1 MGFEEL
7 YDKYFQ
13 RVYNYIRYRV
23 LARDA
28 ADDLVSAVFEKVLDK
43 FDAYDPDKP
52 VEPWL
57 FAIARNTLN
66 DYYRRRAVRG
76 GLSIDGFEER
86 LASGES
92 VERSAEQSEANARL
106 LAAMGGLSEAERELI
121 AMKYAL
127 NLSGRE
133 MAEQTGLTESN
144 VGVTLFRALGKL
156 RDRLGPE
163 GI

>member
-7 YDKYFQ
+7 YDRYFT
-13 RVYNYIRYRV
+13 RIYNYIRYRV

-43 FDAYDPDKP
+43 FGAFDQGKP

-76 GLSIDGFEER
+76 GLSTDGFEER
-86 LASGES
+86 IASGES
-92 VERSAEQSEANARL
+92 VERSAERNEENARL
-106 LAAMGGLSEAERELI
+106 LAAMAVLSEIERELI
-121 AMKYAL
+121 AMRYAL
-127 NLSGRE
+127 DLGARE
-133 MAEQTGLTESN
+133 MAAQTGLSESN
-144 VGVTLFRALGKL
+144 VGVTLFRALKKL

>member
-43 FDAYDPDKP
+43 FDAFDRAQP

-76 GLSIDGFEER
+76 TLSTDGFEEII
-86 LASGES
+86 ASGES
-92 VERSAEQSEANARL
+92 VERAAEKSEENAAL
-106 LAAMGGLSEAERELI
+106 LAAMAGLSETERELI
-121 AMKYAL
+121 ALRYAL
-127 NLSGRE
+127 DQSTRE
-133 MAEQTGLTESN
+133 MAEQTGLSESN
-144 VGVTLFRALGKL
+144 VGVTLFRAIKKL

>member
-13 RVYNYIRYRV
+13 RVYNYVRYRV

-43 FDAYDPDKP
+43 FGAFDRGKP

-57 FAIARNTLN
+57 FAIARNTLS

-76 GLSIDGFEER
+76 GLSIDGYEER
-86 LASGES
+86 IASGES
-92 VERSAEQSEANARL
+92 VEREAERNEENALL
-106 LAAMGGLSEAERELI
+106 LAAMSGLSESERELI
-121 AMKYAL
+121 ALKYAL
-127 NLSGRE
+127 GLSARE

-144 VGVTLFRALGKL
+144 VGVTLFRAMRKL

-163 GI
+163 AI

>member
-43 FDAYDPDKP
+43 FDAYDRDKP

-76 GLSIDGFEER
+76 GLSLDGFEER
-86 LASGES
+86 LGRIGGGGPTGGAREGEHP
-92 VERSAEQSEANARL
+92 AH
-106 LAAMGGLSEAERELI
+106 
-121 AMKYAL
+121 
-127 NLSGRE
+127 
-133 MAEQTGLTESN
+133 
-144 VGVTLFRALGKL
+144 RAL
-156 RDRLGPE
+156 RREPDSRVDRRSSR
-163 GI
+163 

>member
-28 ADDLVSAVFEKVLDK
+28 ADDLVSAVFEKVLNK
-43 FDAYDPDKP
+43 FDELEQDRPP
-52 VEPWL
+52 EPWL

-76 GLSIDGFEER
+76 TLSTDGFEAV

-92 VERSAEQSEANARL
+92 VERAAQAREENAAL
-106 LAAMGGLSEAERELI
+106 LAAMAGLSETERELI
-121 AMKYAL
+121 AMRYAL
-127 NLSGRE
+127 DQSTRE
-133 MAEQTGLTESN
+133 MAAHTGLSESN
-144 VGVTLFRALGKL
+144 VGVTLFRAIKKL
-156 RDRLGPE
+156 RGRLGPE